1 MWHHRTE
8 TLRLGT
14 GNACCGEEKCGKF
27 HLNLKLAQSNATG
40 KPWMLLMNV
49 RIIVA
54 GKPALAYA
62 RAGVDE
68 YVKRLTRFG
77 GHELVTVKAGTT
89 DEVSARLLERSQ
101 GCYRIALD
109 ERGESLGT
117 RAFADR
123 LEALAMRGDV
133 KTAAFLIGAADGH
146 CPSLRSACDLV
157 LTLSPFTLQHELA
170 LLVLLEQ
177 LYRVASLKSGS
188 PYHRD

>member
-1 MWHHRTE
+1 MRV
-8 TLRLGT
+8 RL
-14 GNACCGEEKCGKF
+14 
-27 HLNLKLAQSNATG
+27 
-40 KPWMLLMNV
+40 
-49 RIIVA
+49 IIA

-68 YVKRLTRFG
+68 YLKRLSRFG
-77 GHELVTVKAGTT
+77 GYELVVVKAGSR

-117 RAFADR
+117 RVFADR

-133 KTAAFLIGAADGH
+133 KTVAFMIGAADGH
-146 CPSLRSACDLV
+146 NETLRAESDLL

>member
-1 MWHHRTE
+1 
-8 TLRLGT
+8 
-14 GNACCGEEKCGKF
+14 
-27 HLNLKLAQSNATG
+27 
-40 KPWMLLMNV
+40 MNI

-62 RAGVDE
+62 RSGVDE
-68 YVKRLTRFG
+68 YLKRLSRFG
-77 GHELVTVKAGTT
+77 GHELVLVKAGTR
-89 DEVSARLLERSQ
+89 DEVSARLLEKSA
-101 GCYRIALD
+101 GCFRVALD
-109 ERGESLGT
+109 ERGEGLGT

-123 LEALAMRGDV
+123 LDNLAMRGDV
-133 KTAAFLIGAADGH
+133 KSVAFLIGAADGH
-146 CPSLRSACDLV
+146 NESLRQSCDLL